1 MGAMVIHVAHR
12 FKQAYLYVVRA
23 LLFHHSN
30 FKNFTREQARTVTS
44 PIPGGRATHYTTQK
58 FPAVP
63 IHYLR
68 YR

>member
-1 MGAMVIHVAHR
+1 MGAMVIHVALR
-12 FKQAYLYVVRA
+12 FKHAIFVIVRA

-30 FKNFTREQARTVTS
+30 FKNFTVSRLELVPS
-44 PIPGGRATHYTTQK
+44 LLWGRASYYTTQK

>member
-12 FKQAYLYVVRA
+12 FKQAYLYIVRA

-44 PIPGGRATHYTTQK
+44 PYQGRAYPLHHTEISCRSNSL
-58 FPAVP
+58 FA
-63 IHYLR
+63 L
-68 YR
+68 